1 MTAAWKRHATTS
13 HESCCFSCNLANVIS
28 GQDIVE
34 DFEKWRNGGLMEQL
48 KAAVEEV
55 KKEGLVLRLQQ
66 SRQAT
71 TSQHVSCVQI
81 EKTVAVPEY
90 EDYLQI

>member
-1 MTAAWKRHATTS
+1 
-13 HESCCFSCNLANVIS
+13 VIS

-55 KKEGLVLRLQQ
+55 KKEGLVLRL
-66 SRQAT
+66 
-71 TSQHVSCVQI
+71 
-81 EKTVAVPEY
+81 
-90 EDYLQI
+90 

>member
-55 KKEGLVLRLQQ
+55 KKESLVLRL
-66 SRQAT
+66 
-71 TSQHVSCVQI
+71 
-81 EKTVAVPEY
+81 
-90 EDYLQI
+90 